1 VPPSDPGGRHDDDG
15 QRPAWRDGGA
25 VLPPVSLVSV
35 PENSNCGGLMIQKL
49 VKIFLPSLIL
59 ALVFA
64 GSASAQDLKIGFVNP
79 SRVSSESPQ
88 AEAARRKLE
97 EEFAP
102 RDQELVEMQ
111 KELQEM
117 EEKLNRD
124 AAIMS
129 EAERRKL
136 EREVGERKREIRRA
150 QEAFREDFNI
160 RRNEE
165 LGNLQRRIVDTISE
179 VAEERGFDL
188 VVSDGVIFA
197 SDRVDITN
205 LIIERL
211 KNQSE

>member
-1 VPPSDPGGRHDDDG
+1 
-15 QRPAWRDGGA
+15 
-25 VLPPVSLVSV
+25 
-35 PENSNCGGLMIQKL
+35 MIQKL
-49 VKIFLPSLIL
+49 LKVFLPSLAL
-59 ALVFA
+59 TLVFA
-64 GSASAQDLKIGFVNP
+64 GSVSAQDLKIGFVNP

-136 EREVGERKREIRRA
+136 ERQVVERKREIRRA

-211 KNQSE
+211 KKQSE